1 MATHLGTT
9 ALNSD
14 AGPQFA
20 APAVDSKVLPFIQ
33 SDERYAQSPS
43 RKHVSILLVD
53 DNPADVLL
61 VREALKWH
69 EVNSDLIVARDG
81 DDAIRLMDEIDSKL
95 LQCPDLVIL
104 DLNLPRKTGFEVLQ
118 RIRTS
123 PCCGETPV
131 IILSSSDAQS
141 DRQKAKLLGAS
152 QYLQKP
158 SNLHDF
164 MSIGATLKDML
175 ASAA

>member
-1 MATHLGTT
+1 
-9 ALNSD
+9 
-14 AGPQFA
+14 
-20 APAVDSKVLPFIQ
+20 
-33 SDERYAQSPS
+33 
-43 RKHVSILLVD
+43 
-53 DNPADVLL
+53 VLL

-95 LQCPDLVIL
+95 LPCPSLVVL
-104 DLNLPRKTGFEVLQ
+104 DLNLPRKTGFEVLE
-118 RIRTS
+118 RIRNS

-131 IILSSSDAQS
+131 VVLSSSDAQS
-141 DRQKAKLLGAS
+141 DRQKATRLGAS

-164 MSIGATLKDML
+164 MSIGAKLKDVL
-175 ASAA
+175 AGAEQPGN